1 MAGTRMRRRVPHLPL
16 RSGRDRRA
24 ARIRPAR
31 RAAGVRR
38 RARPVGLR
46 KEHDARAR
54 RRPRPA
60 VRGRGPCIRALAE
73 PPRRASARRLPGARR
88 RDRLPER
95 QPMAEP
101 VGGGERRRRP
111 TARRLVE
118 RRRQRRAERPR
129 RLRPGGARLASR
141 RRTVG
146 RRTATRGG
154 RRRGGARGAARARR
168 RADGRARRDKRAHG
182 DRRARAPAPRLWQ
195 HGPRRHPFRAR
206 RRGRRPGRR
215 GARRK
220 GAAVTTAT
228 ARAAL
233 SVCRDV
239 SVRYGLVDALRSVD
253 LKIAAEDSVALWG
266 RSGSGKTTLLHAL
279 GGLVEPSAGTVEWRG
294 APLSSL
300 DGAGRAR
307 VRAREIAYVFQSAS
321 LLPHFTAFENVA
333 FAARLAGGAARPEEL
348 LTLVGL
354 APKLDALPAE
364 LSGGEAQRVAIARAL
379 AQRPR
384 LLLCDEPTG
393 QLDSDTSARV
403 LDLIQALQREFPFAL
418 VLATHDADIAVRCSR
433 LVRLADGGVAA
444 DEQTR

>member
-1 MAGTRMRRRVPHLPL
+1 M
-16 RSGRDRRA
+16 
-24 ARIRPAR
+24 
-31 RAAGVRR
+31 
-38 RARPVGLR
+38 
-46 KEHDARAR
+46 
-54 RRPRPA
+54 
-60 VRGRGPCIRALAE
+60 
-73 PPRRASARRLPGARR
+73 
-88 RDRLPER
+88 
-95 QPMAEP
+95 
-101 VGGGERRRRP
+101 
-111 TARRLVE
+111 
-118 RRRQRRAERPR
+118 
-129 RLRPGGARLASR
+129 
-141 RRTVG
+141 
-146 RRTATRGG
+146 
-154 RRRGGARGAARARR
+154 
-168 RADGRARRDKRAHG
+168 
-182 DRRARAPAPRLWQ
+182 
-195 HGPRRHPFRAR
+195 
-206 RRGRRPGRR
+206 
-215 GARRK
+215 
-220 GAAVTTAT
+220 TTAT

-300 DGAGRAR
+300 DGAARAR